1 MGPGGVAEKAGV
13 KGLGTFDAEPEVAS
27 DVRVAMQSRMVKR
40 FMPLSYGGMGGGR
53 GTDRQTTFKID
64 EGRWE

>member
-1 MGPGGVAEKAGV
+1 MAEKAGV

-40 FMPLSYGGMGGGR
+40 FMPLSYGGMGR
-53 GTDRQTTFKID
+53 G
-64 EGRWE
+64 EGNGSSNDF